1 MSRTSTTIK
10 LIVFVVVMAVVL
22 GCLVVVFGQIR
33 FESTTSFRAV
43 FTSVSG
49 LSSGDFVRVAG
60 VEVGKVADV
69 TIVDNDNDNDSA
81 AVGIDVGAGYVVTS
95 STTATVRYQNL
106 VGDRYLELADGPG
119 DAVPMDEGATIEL
132 ERTSPALDLDQLIG
146 SFEPIFQAVDPS
158 KVNDLS
164 AELVATLQGQ
174 GGSIASLL
182 AHTATL
188 TTSLADRDEMI
199 GRVITNLD
207 TTLTTL
213 ADQKGVVS
221 TALDR
226 AQNLAS
232 GLAADSTAWGTAL
245 SDIDSS
251 SATVTDLLT
260 VARPPLKST
269 LDELGRTAAELDSE
283 KETIGSVVSRLPDTY
298 AALSRLGAYGNFFNY
313 YLCGIKLKIDTPD
326 GKGLTTPLIGQETGR
341 CAPR

>member
-22 GCLVVVFGQIR
+22 GCLVVVFGQVR

-49 LSSGDFVRVAG
+49 LRSGDFVRVAG

-69 TIVDNDNDNDSA
+69 TIVDNDRA
-81 AVGIDVGAGYVVTS
+81 AVGLDVGAGYVVTS

-132 ERTSPALDLDQLIG
+132 EQTSPALDLDQLIG
-146 SFEPIFQAVDPS
+146 SFEPLFQAVDPS

-188 TTSLADRDEMI
+188 TTSLADRDEVI

-207 TTLTTL
+207 TTLATL
-213 ADQKGVVS
+213 ADQKDVVS

-232 GLAADSTAWGTAL
+232 GLAADSAAWGTAL
-245 SDIDSS
+245 NDIDSS
-251 SATVTDLLT
+251 SATVADLLT

-269 LDELGRTAAELDSE
+269 LDELGRTAAQLDSE

-326 GKGLTTPLIGQETGR
+326 GRGLTTPLIGQETGR

>member
-22 GCLVVVFGQIR
+22 ACLVVVFGQIR
-33 FESTTSFRAV
+33 FESTTSFRAI
-43 FTSVSG
+43 FTSASG
-49 LSSGDFVRVAG
+49 LRSGDFVRVAG
-60 VEVGKVADV
+60 VEVGKVGDV
-69 TIVDNDNDNDSA
+69 TIVDNDRA

-119 DAVPMDEGATIEL
+119 DAVPMYEGGTIPLEL
-132 ERTSPALDLDQLIG
+132 TSPALDLDQLIG
-146 SFEPIFQAVDPS
+146 SFEPLFQAVDPS

-188 TTSLADRDEMI
+188 TTSLADRDEVI

-213 ADQKGVVS
+213 ADQKDAVS

-232 GLAADSTAWGTAL
+232 GLAADSAAWGTAL
-245 SDIDSS
+245 SDINSS
-251 SATVTDLLT
+251 SATVADLLT

-269 LDELGRTAAELDSE
+269 LDELGRTAAQLDSE
-283 KETIGSVVSRLPDTY
+283 KDTIGSVVSRLPDTY

-326 GKGLTTPLIGQETGR
+326 GRGLTTPLIGQETGR